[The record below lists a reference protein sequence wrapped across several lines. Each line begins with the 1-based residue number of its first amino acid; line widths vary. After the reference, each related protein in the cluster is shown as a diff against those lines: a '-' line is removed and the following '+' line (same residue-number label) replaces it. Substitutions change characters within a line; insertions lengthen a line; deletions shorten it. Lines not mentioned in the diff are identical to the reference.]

1 MGPGPVPKT
10 GQLVS
15 AEMKRRIAAGGGML
29 LTRWFAFF
37 ALRDRRPWSMTYGP
51 EPPCHRLGRCFRWR

>member
-15 AEMKRRIAAGGGML
+15 AEMKRRTAVGGGML
-29 LTRWFAFF
+29 LTRWFVFF
-37 ALRDRRPWSMTYGP
+37 AL
-51 EPPCHRLGRCFRWR
+51 